1 MKKIY
6 ILFLFVLSITLA
18 TGCNHV
24 NSKTEDLNA
33 IREAA
38 WNSITDQDKKQNAL
52 ELKNAKASN
61 IDFDEMMNEYS
72 IPKGA
77 ELKKIDQL
85 YKVTFDTNHVIFIEG
100 NTKKIV
106 GTITKK

>member
-1 MKKIY
+1 MKKICMF
-6 ILFLFVLSITLA
+6 ILFVLLITFA
-18 TGCNHV
+18 IGCKHV
-24 NSKTEDLNA
+24 SSKTEELHA

-52 ELKNAKASN
+52 KLEDAKLSN
-61 IDFDEMMNEYS
+61 IDFDEMINEYS
-72 IPKGA
+72 IPEGA
-77 ELKKIDQL
+77 ELKKIDHL
-85 YKVTFDTNHVIFIEG
+85 YKVMFDTNHVIFIDG